1 MVLSCMTKRRST
13 IWESFFLPL
22 IPVIPKQLKCKKT
35 TARGCRQENRECSN
49 SKPPFTRVLIQD
61 INTNGFTLIEVLLVV
76 AILATLLV
84 VAMPGFNRMADR
96 ARISQASSDIALMG
110 NKITDHFVDYG
121 QYPETLEEI
130 DFPKLHDPYGF
141 TYEYLVIFGKKKNE
155 IKGKWRKDRF
165 LVPLNYDFDLYS
177 VGKDG
182 KSQAPL
188 TAKASHD
195 DIIRANNGRFIDLA
209 SKY

>member
-1 MVLSCMTKRRST
+1 MVLTMIEKQTVRRSS
-13 IWESFFLPL
+13 I
-22 IPVIPKQLKCKKT
+22 VITVPILRKQQKCK
-35 TARGCRQENRECSN
+35 AS
-49 SKPPFTRVLIQD
+49 S
-61 INTNGFTLIEVLLVV
+61 GFTIIELLLIV

-84 VAMPGFNRMADR
+84 VALPGFQRMFDR
-96 ARISQASSDIALMG
+96 ARTSQACADIAIMG
-110 NKITDHFVDYG
+110 TRISDHFMDYG

-141 TYEYLVIFGKKKNE
+141 GYEYLVILGQDKSK
-155 IKGKWRKDRF
+155 IYGKWRKDRF

-182 KSQAPL
+182 ETQAPL
-188 TAKASHD
+188 TAESSHD
-195 DIIRANNGRFIDLA
+195 DIIRANNGRFIDIA